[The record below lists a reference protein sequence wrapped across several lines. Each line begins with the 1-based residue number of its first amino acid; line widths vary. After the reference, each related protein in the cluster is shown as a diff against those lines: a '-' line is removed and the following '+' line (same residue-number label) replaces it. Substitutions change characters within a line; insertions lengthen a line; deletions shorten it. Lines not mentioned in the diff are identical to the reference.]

1 MQTGPPAPP
10 QATHVAITS
19 TTGNYGRGVTA
30 QRYRQ
35 APVRFLQTPPATE
48 VGRRLPRLLLGLV
61 ICGVGL
67 ALIIRADLGL
77 DSWNV
82 LHQGIEGQTGVSIG
96 MVTILVGFAMFAI
109 SLPLGEQIGVGTI
122 LNVLLI
128 GTTIDLVLWPLDEPE
143 NTALRWAFLVGGT
156 LLFAVGSGF
165 YIGAGLGPGPRDGVM
180 TSLAARGLSVGVVRT
195 GIEIVVLAVGWL
207 LGGSVGVGTVLFA
220 LAIGPLVAFFLRRL
234 SLEPVGPT
242 TLEAY

>member
-1 MQTGPPAPP
+1 M
-10 QATHVAITS
+10 
-19 TTGNYGRGVTA
+19 
-30 QRYRQ
+30 
-35 APVRFLQTPPATE
+35 RFIQTPPATE
-48 VGRRLPRLLLGLV
+48 VRRRLPRLLFGLV
-61 ICGVGL
+61 VCGVGL

-82 LHQGIEGQTGVSIG
+82 LHQGLESQTGISIG
-96 MVTILVGFAMFAI
+96 MITILVGLAMFAI
-109 SLPLGEQIGVGTI
+109 TLPLGEQIGLGTL

-128 GTTIDLVLWPLDEPE
+128 GLTIDLVLWPLDEPDS
-143 NTALRWAFLVGGT
+143 TAVRWAFLIGGT

-180 TSLAARGLSVGVVRT
+180 TALAARGLSVGVVRT
-195 GIEIVVLAVGWL
+195 GIELVVLAVGWL

-234 SLEPVGPT
+234 SLTPVTPT

>member
-1 MQTGPPAPP
+1 M
-10 QATHVAITS
+10 
-19 TTGNYGRGVTA
+19 
-30 QRYRQ
+30 
-35 APVRFLQTPPATE
+35 RFIQTPPATE
-48 VGRRLPRLLLGLV
+48 VRRRLPRLLFGLV
-61 ICGVGL
+61 VCGVGL

-82 LHQGIEGQTGVSIG
+82 LHQGLESQTGISIG
-96 MVTILVGFAMFAI
+96 MVTILVGLAMFAI
-109 SLPLGEQIGVGTI
+109 TLPLGEQIGLGTL
-122 LNVLLI
+122 LNVLFI
-128 GTTIDLVLWPLDEPE
+128 GLTIDLVLWPLDEPE
-143 NTALRWAFLVGGT
+143 STAVRWAFLLGGT
-156 LLFAVGSGF
+156 LLFALGSGF

-195 GIEIVVLAVGWL
+195 AIELVVLVAGWL

-234 SLEPVGPT
+234 SLAPVTPT

>member
-1 MQTGPPAPP
+1 M
-10 QATHVAITS
+10 
-19 TTGNYGRGVTA
+19 
-30 QRYRQ
+30 
-35 APVRFLQTPPATE
+35 RFVQTPPAAE
-48 VGRRLPRLLLGLV
+48 VRLRVPRLLFGLV
-61 ICGVGL
+61 VCGIGL

-82 LHQGIEGQTGVSIG
+82 LHQGIERQTGISIG

-109 SLPLGEQIGVGTI
+109 TLPLGQQIGLGTI

-128 GTTIDLVLWPLDEPE
+128 GATIDLVLWPLDEPE
-143 NTALRWAFLVGGT
+143 SGVVAWAFLIGGT
-156 LLFAVGSGF
+156 VLFAVGSGF

-180 TSLAARGLSVGVVRT
+180 TALAARGLSVGAVRT
-195 GIEIVVLAVGWL
+195 GIEIVVLALGWL

-234 SLEPVGPT
+234 SLTPVAPT